1 MAASSATALTAKD
14 SCPRRLLLR
23 ILIAAFG
30 TGAAAAE
37 ESGYRR
43 FIMSRRELG
52 GLGVLADV
60 SVSCC
65 SISCCEAGSLWLM
78 TCPTKWVVE
87 ALASR
92 SALTSSAS
100 AALVEP
106 AEEDPDGVEIFGVSE
121 ENPDDDAL
129 PDDGRPLGIGEADE
143 DSAERTAERRASSWD
158 RLIVCVSS

>member
-1 MAASSATALTAKD
+1 
-14 SCPRRLLLR
+14 
-23 ILIAAFG
+23 
-30 TGAAAAE
+30 
-37 ESGYRR
+37 
-43 FIMSRRELG
+43 
-52 GLGVLADV
+52 
-60 SVSCC
+60 
-65 SISCCEAGSLWLM
+65 M

-129 PDDGRPLGIGEADE
+129 PDDGRPPGIGEADDE
-143 DSAERTAERRASSWD
+143 ERADRTAERRASSSD
-158 RLIVCVSS
+158 RLIVGVSS

>member
-1 MAASSATALTAKD
+1 
-14 SCPRRLLLR
+14 
-23 ILIAAFG
+23 
-30 TGAAAAE
+30 
-37 ESGYRR
+37 
-43 FIMSRRELG
+43 
-52 GLGVLADV
+52 
-60 SVSCC
+60 
-65 SISCCEAGSLWLM
+65 M
-78 TCPTKWVVE
+78 TCPKKWVAE